1 METVAVMSEHKAAI
15 KWTHTQGD
23 FLKGSYSRE
32 HTWTFD
38 GGVTVPASPAPTS
51 VMPPYSNAANVDP
64 EEAYVAAISSC
75 HMLTFLWVA
84 SRKGLE
90 VTSYEDDALGKM
102 TKNERGIPWVSSVV
116 LCPRVAYSGTH
127 PTSEVEEELHR
138 KAHEAC
144 YIANS
149 VKTQITVDRQLR

>member
-1 METVAVMSEHKAAI
+1 MSEQTAI
-15 KWTHTQGD
+15 INWTFSHGD

-51 VMPPYSNAANVDP
+51 VKPPYSNAANVDP

-84 SRKGLE
+84 SRHGLE
-90 VTSYEDDALGKM
+90 VTNYEDEAVGVM

-116 LCPRVAYSGTH
+116 LRPRVAYAGTH
-127 PTSEVEEELHR
+127 PTQEVEEDLHH
-138 KAHEAC
+138 KAHEGC

-149 VKTQITVDRQLR
+149 VKTEITVDRQLR

>member
-1 METVAVMSEHKAAI
+1 MSEHKATI
-15 KWTHTQGD
+15 KWTHSQGD

-32 HTWTFD
+32 HTWSFD

-51 VMPPYSNAANVDP
+51 VKPPYSNAANVDP

-84 SRKGLE
+84 CRQGLE
-90 VTSYEDDALGKM
+90 VASYEDDAVGVM

-116 LCPRVAYSGTH
+116 LRPRVTYVGSH
-127 PTSEVEEELHR
+127 PSQDAEEEMHH
-138 KAHEAC
+138 KAHDMC

-149 VKTQITVDRQLR
+149 VKTAITIDRQLR

>member
-1 METVAVMSEHKAAI
+1 MSEHKATI
-15 KWTHTQGD
+15 KWSHSQGD

-32 HTWTFD
+32 HTWSFD

-51 VMPPYSNAANVDP
+51 VKPPYSNAANVDP

-84 SRKGLE
+84 CRQGLE
-90 VTSYEDDALGKM
+90 VTSYEDDAVGVM

-116 LCPRVAYSGTH
+116 LRPRVTYAGTH
-127 PTSEVEEELHR
+127 PSQEAEEEMHH

-149 VKTQITVDRQLR
+149 VKTTITVDRGYL

>member
-1 METVAVMSEHKAAI
+1 MSEHRATI
-15 KWTHTQGD
+15 KWAYSQGE

-32 HTWTFD
+32 HTWSFD

-51 VMPPYSNAANVDP
+51 VKPPYSNPANVDP

-84 SRKGLE
+84 AQQGLE
-90 VTSYEDDALGKM
+90 VASYEDEAVGVM

-116 LCPRVAYSGTH
+116 LRPRVMFSG
-127 PTSEVEEELHR
+127 PRPAPEVEAQLHH
-138 KAHEAC
+138 KAHEGC

-149 VKTQITVDRQLR
+149 VKTDIRVAPTF